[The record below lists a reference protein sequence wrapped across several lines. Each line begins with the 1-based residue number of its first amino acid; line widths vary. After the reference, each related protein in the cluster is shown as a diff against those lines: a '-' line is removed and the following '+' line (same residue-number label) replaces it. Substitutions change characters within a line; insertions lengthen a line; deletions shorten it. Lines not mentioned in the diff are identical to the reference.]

1 MYVFWN
7 NLFKK
12 KSEKGNNFNASIANN
27 FYTIMPSFEELTI
40 EEQEFINN
48 LKKEYLSLFETC
60 DDYINLDKELFN
72 EVEMYL
78 ALVLDIMLKDN
89 FGDILSSM
97 IDSKKLIY
105 FAHRFKEINN
115 ILKYKYIALNEI
127 IKDKKYLTK
136 YTGLYVLGKRKI
148 NIFKALDYQID
159 IINRSC
165 LITNQKIY
173 EYSAKAIANYPKN
186 ISENI
191 KNELEKRYN
200 EVEKDYNDLFNSSLD
215 FNNNLEIVD
224 KITYMEIHIDK
235 FIYDNK
241 DMLNRL
247 KEHLEIIA
255 HSEIQNKN
263 CHQEMINNLMIIKMY
278 YNIFNKYGRNTL
290 TKEDFEELYQIIFN
304 VYTCMP
310 FNNGFIKYC
319 QNKAS
324 DEELKIYN
332 KNLQKKLEMFLLKK
346 SKIFR
351 TSIIND
357 KVYNF
362 LLDIFNS
369 SQVEFCQRKDLPKNK
384 LISDSFDIKKFEDLD
399 FLLALDYSNG
409 FDLYFNEQLKYGWNV
424 LDIAISEQTTKIE
437 FYKYIT
443 GLVTNELKEY
453 SPFKAKPTAKI
464 LNDQKLFYLL
474 YKNKINFNILPFL
487 SDNCNLSKFI
497 YYRNK
502 CCKSKTY
509 TIHNIMDT
517 YVPSKTKF
525 LSINICEERENT
537 YSENTYL
544 NKIYLNNDLEK
555 MLIIIDILNFSYK
568 ENTLL
573 ILPET
578 NNMLNINF
586 DIILSCVSDN
596 LQFLTQIYD
605 VILQRICSA
614 IVLPKQIFDMDDNN
628 ENNMIIFDYIYNLFY
643 DIFQSLNQIK
653 LVDYYFVFTN
663 MFNRL
668 IILEKNNV
676 LYNVNDYLWLARK
689 DSLQCE
695 NKKDILKSYE
705 TALNDYIINLNK
717 CKKDLKLQFSSVGK
731 EIDKLVK
738 SKS

>member
-1 MYVFWN
+1 
-7 NLFKK
+7 
-12 KSEKGNNFNASIANN
+12 
-27 FYTIMPSFEELTI
+27 
-40 EEQEFINN
+40 
-48 LKKEYLSLFETC
+48 
-60 DDYINLDKELFN
+60 
-72 EVEMYL
+72 
-78 ALVLDIMLKDN
+78 
-89 FGDILSSM
+89 
-97 IDSKKLIY
+97 
-105 FAHRFKEINN
+105 
-115 ILKYKYIALNEI
+115 
-127 IKDKKYLTK
+127 
-136 YTGLYVLGKRKI
+136 
-148 NIFKALDYQID
+148 
-159 IINRSC
+159 
-165 LITNQKIY
+165 
-173 EYSAKAIANYPKN
+173 
-186 ISENI
+186 
-191 KNELEKRYN
+191 
-200 EVEKDYNDLFNSSLD
+200 
-215 FNNNLEIVD
+215 
-224 KITYMEIHIDK
+224 
-235 FIYDNK
+235 
-241 DMLNRL
+241 
-247 KEHLEIIA
+247 
-255 HSEIQNKN
+255 
-263 CHQEMINNLMIIKMY
+263 
-278 YNIFNKYGRNTL
+278 
-290 TKEDFEELYQIIFN
+290 
-304 VYTCMP
+304 MP
-310 FNNGFIKYC
+310 FNNGFSEYC

-332 KNLQKKLEMFLLKK
+332 KNLQKKLEIFLLKK

-351 TSIIND
+351 TSVIND

-424 LDIAISEQTTKIE
+424 LDIAISEQTAKIE

-443 GLVTNELKEY
+443 GLVTNELKDY
-453 SPFKAKPTAKI
+453 SPFKVKPTVKI

-487 SDNCNLSKFI
+487 SDNCNLSNFI

-517 YVPSKTKF
+517 YVPGKTKF

-537 YSENTYL
+537 YLQNTYL

-555 MLIIIDILNFSYK
+555 MLIIVDILNFSYK

-573 ILPET
+573 ILPEI

-628 ENNMIIFDYIYNLFY
+628 ENNKIIFDYIYNLFY
-643 DIFQSLNQIK
+643 DIFQSLKQIK

-663 MFNRL
+663 MLNRL
-668 IILEKNNV
+668 VILEKNNV
-676 LYNVNDYLWLARK
+676 LYNVKDYLWLVKK

-695 NKKDILKSYE
+695 NKIDILESYE
-705 TALNDYIINLNK
+705 TALKDYIINLNK
-717 CKKDLKLQFSSVGK
+717 CKKDLKLQFNSVGK

-738 SKS
+738 SKSLLEVYK